1 MGLFDK
7 YTELNTEAPVGFSSV
22 YRNRSNPNDLKG
34 IDTSKIGNN
43 KYVNY
48 TLKDFEEDQGVSR
61 AGALEL
67 LGGVKLEGLKPIA
80 PTLKK
85 PETIREKIRSFLGKG
100 PRGTETELVGGKV
113 VGKDRP
119 DNIIT
124 RPLAGL
130 IDFATFGVLDLDQR
144 GNLFGGTHSVSGYGG
159 GQELDYQLPK
169 VIKDQLAKADEKS
182 KVDEGSQ
189 NPVDNLMDVVKAQTE
204 YEKIMDAH
212 DRKGKIL
219 DAAIESA
226 NMRANMPFITNT
238 MKDLSTFKQRQLLDA
253 EKIKQALPNAQQAR
267 LLAADQGFKTQA
279 DAIANQQDAA
289 TRFAAV
295 GMLPRSI
302 SFSA

>member
-1 MGLFDK
+1 MTNHPF
-7 YTELNTEAPVGFSSV
+7 
-22 YRNRSNPNDLKG
+22 DLKG
-34 IDTSKIGNN
+34 IDTGKIGNN

-48 TLKDFEEDQGVSR
+48 TLKDFQKDQDVSR

-67 LGGVKLEGLKPIA
+67 LGGVKLEGLQPIA

-85 PETIREKIRSFLGKG
+85 PETIREKIRSFIGKG
-100 PRGTETELVGGKV
+100 PAGTETELVGGKV

-130 IDFATFGVLDLDQR
+130 LDFATFGVLDTDQR
-144 GNLFGGTHSVSGYGG
+144 GNLFGGTHSTSGYGG
-159 GQELDYQLPK
+159 GQELDYKLPK
-169 VIKDQLAKADEKS
+169 VIKDKLAEADKVEKEKENFDPYADLDKLLDYELKYKAATDR
-182 KVDEGSQ
+182 
-189 NPVDNLMDVVKAQTE
+189 MDRQG
-204 YEKIMDAH
+204 
-212 DRKGKIL
+212 R
-219 DAAIESA
+219 AADVAMEMA
-226 NMRANMPFITNT
+226 NIRANMPFITNT

-289 TRFAAV
+289 TRMAGL
-295 GMLPRSI
+295 GMQRQFGQNVVYTPPLLRG
-302 SFSA
+302 

>member
-1 MGLFDK
+1 MTNHPF
-7 YTELNTEAPVGFSSV
+7 A
-22 YRNRSNPNDLKG
+22 LKG
-34 IDTSKIGNN
+34 VDTGKVGNN

-48 TLKDFEEDQGVSR
+48 TLKDFERDQDVSR

-85 PETIREKIRSFLGKG
+85 PETIREKIRSFIGKG

-130 IDFATFGVLDLDQR
+130 VDFATFGVLDLDQR

-182 KVDEGSQ
+182 KVDKGSQ

-204 YEKIMDAH
+204 YEKIMDSFN
-212 DRKGKIL
+212 RKGKIL

-253 EKIKQALPNAQQAR
+253 ERIKQSLPNAVQAR
-267 LLAADQGFKTQA
+267 LLAGDTGFKAQA
-279 DAIANQQDAA
+279 DAISGQQDAA
-289 TRFAAV
+289 TRFAGL
-295 GMLPRSI
+295 GMRPSNV